1 MSVTRFPEDKRE
13 KVAGDLDENLGS
25 GFAWG
30 LLIEDGGTIG
40 VTSGKDHI
48 SSCIKRGVLYDHLDL
63 VGVPSFG
70 GGLPSKVFKVM
81 GISDLGGIE
90 EQVKDHLENWENR
103 IENVR
108 VTAGKSEDSVT
119 EIVVVAQYSV
129 RVTGEDEAMTFP
141 LRKG

>member
-1 MSVTRFPEDKRE
+1 MAITRFPEDKRE

-25 GFAWG
+25 GFNWPPI
-30 LLIEDGGTIG
+30 IEDGGTVG